1 MVDIRTA
8 SGDGGVRIGV
18 DAFGSFG
25 SSASGTGTSDAYYD
39 PLGSEGEAGTVY
51 ESYIALGLAG
61 EETRTFLTSSGVEA
75 NIDTSDETTVASS
88 FTIGNLSFQ
97 LNQSVRD
104 LNENDTRI
112 GSILTQE
119 YIVTNTGTETAD
131 FELVRYIDGDLDFDG
146 SIQDTGGR
154 RIREGEEILFETDNG
169 EDPSFA
175 TTFLGITAVGGS
187 QDSPGRFEIDS
198 FSGLR
203 NRIAAGTELDEEITG
218 DNIGNDGFVESAYDI
233 TLALRNGFSLEAG
246 ESETYTTETIF
257 GTGTP
262 GTVDISRS
270 SGGSNFVGVP
280 EEELVQ
286 LDTPVYRFHNEEV
299 PGTYL
304 YTGEEERAYVLE
316 NHQNFREEG
325 YAFKVADD
333 NGIGGV
339 PIYRF
344 HNEEVPGTY
353 NYVGIDE
360 AALILR
366 YYSDTFKLDSAENP
380 RNLNELRDIQPAFY
394 VAEYGSGL
402 GMGMSRFQN
411 SQNPGTYLF
420 AGGGERDHIRAAYHG
435 FIEEGYAFEVG
446 E

>member
-1 MVDIRTA
+1 MVDINTIP
-8 SGDGGVRIGV
+8 GDGGLRLGV
-18 DAFGSFG
+18 DPFGSFG
-25 SSASGTGTSDAYYD
+25 SAAVGVGTGNAFYD

-61 EETRTFLTSSGVEA
+61 EESRTFLSNTGAEAVISSSNETSV
-75 NIDTSDETTVASS
+75 TST

-97 LNQSVRD
+97 LNQSVSD
-104 LNENDTRI
+104 LIEEGNRI

-119 YIVTNTGTETAD
+119 YIVTNAGENSVD
-131 FELVRYIDGDLDFDG
+131 FELLRYIDGDLAFDG

-154 RIREGEEILFETDNG
+154 RLREGEEILFETDNG

-175 TTFLGITAVGGS
+175 TTFLGITAEGGS
-187 QDSPGRFEIDS
+187 QEGPGRFEIDS

-203 NRIAAGTELDEEITG
+203 NRIVQGIDLDDEITG
-218 DNIGNDGFVESAYDI
+218 DNLGNDGFVERAYDI

-246 ESETYTTETIF
+246 ASETYTTRTIF

-262 GTVDISRS
+262 GTVDISGRFS
-270 SGGSNFVGVP
+270 DVP
-280 EEELVQ
+280 PEELVQ
-286 LDTPVYRFHNEEV
+286 FDTPLYRFQNTDR

-304 YTGEEERAYVLE
+304 YVGEEERASILA
-316 NHQNFREEG
+316 NHRNFREEG
-325 YAFKVADD
+325 YAFRVADE
-333 NGIGGV
+333 NGVGGI

-344 HNEEVPGTY
+344 QSKAVPGTY
-353 NYVGIDE
+353 TYVGETE
-360 AALILR
+360 ATFIQT
-366 YYSDTFKLDSAENP
+366 YYSETFELESAE
-380 RNLNELRDIQPAFY
+380 PAFY

-402 GMGMSRFQN
+402 GMSLSRFQN

-420 AGGGERDHIRAAYHG
+420 AGGGERDHIRAAFYG
-435 FIEEGYAFEVG
+435 FVDEGFAFEVG